1 MKAIFCAL
9 TISLLP
15 LAALA
20 AQELSLNAPV
30 EYDIDLYS
38 LYQAAVTGDDNA
50 IPRDK
55 LLIMVGT
62 IGSSNVIEDEEESFL
77 AEIELVGGHWNG
89 EESIELYRA
98 SFLFDGISYRS
109 LFERRGSERF
119 TNGEKLLL
127 VAEYL
132 GLDTDYTSDE
142 LIPVLRT
149 LYFRRIR

>member
-9 TISLLP
+9 TIGLLSLV
-15 LAALA
+15 ALG
-20 AQELSLNAPV
+20 AQELSLNAPL

-38 LYQAAVTGDDNA
+38 LYRAAVTGDDSA

-77 AEIELVGGHWNG
+77 AEVELVGGHWNG

-98 SFLFDGISYRS
+98 SFLFEGSTYRR
-109 LFERRGSERF
+109 LFERRGAERF
-119 TNGEKLLL
+119 ANGEKLLL

-132 GLDTDYTSDE
+132 GLDTDFTSDE